1 MDAVR
6 APWRAAGSPV
16 AASSGAALLFW
27 ASGASGEAVSPG
39 VTPSELERVL
49 VWQPPR
55 LEGWLLSAPSE
66 EVSEP
71 EREPRREEAEEL
83 LAGERAL
90 RGSGIFTVRAMR
102 VAARKIVK
110 FDRCLQ
116 L

>member
-83 LAGERAL
+83 LAGEREVRRVGMWEWSCTLAL
-90 RGSGIFTVRAMR
+90 
-102 VAARKIVK
+102 ARRDENK
-110 FDRCLQ
+110 F
-116 L
+116 

>member
-27 ASGASGEAVSPG
+27 ASSGASGEAVSPG

-83 LAGERAL
+83 LAGERE
-90 RGSGIFTVRAMR
+90 VRRVGMWEWSCAMR
-102 VAARKIVK
+102 VESVCTSLRRDEK
-110 FDRCLQ
+110 
-116 L
+116 